1 MEQIETKVRFHG
13 HTLKISGTFWPEE
26 PMTRNYAGSH
36 AQIEL
41 ESVRINGRGPNIV
54 RQFSGKTLTDLED
67 AVLAQ
72 LAADRRESLYE
83 AAVEGYVERYEE
95 ARHV

>member
-1 MEQIETKVRFHG
+1 MERMETKVRFHA
-13 HTLKISGTFWPEE
+13 HVLKVRGTYWPEE

-41 ESVRINGRGPNIV
+41 DEVRINGRGPNIL

-72 LAADRRESLYE
+72 LAEDRRENLYE
-83 AAVEGYVERYEE
+83 AAVEAYED
-95 ARHV
+95 ARDA